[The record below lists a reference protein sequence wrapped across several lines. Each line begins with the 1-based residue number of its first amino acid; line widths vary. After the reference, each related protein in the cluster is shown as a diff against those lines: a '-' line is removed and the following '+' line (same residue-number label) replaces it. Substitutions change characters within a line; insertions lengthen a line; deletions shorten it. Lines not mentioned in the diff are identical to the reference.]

1 MFELGI
7 CRRTEVLL
15 STFYTTVLCDIIV
28 ELHHAIAHTYIVKL
42 YCQMQLRSIHR
53 PEITSTGLF
62 KRIVLVINLR
72 LL

>member
-28 ELHHAIAHTYIVKL
+28 ELHHAIAHTCIVKL
-42 YCQMQLRSIHR
+42 YCKM
-53 PEITSTGLF
+53 
-62 KRIVLVINLR
+62 
-72 LL
+72 

>member
-28 ELHHAIAHTYIVKL
+28 ELHHVIAYTYIVKL
-42 YCQMQLRSIHR
+42 YCKM
-53 PEITSTGLF
+53 
-62 KRIVLVINLR
+62 
-72 LL
+72 